1 MSIATLRT
9 TTMPWVEILR
19 SVTPPFLWQAAY
31 SRLVASGIPDA
42 ELYRLHYSPWLS
54 EEFRELYAQISPHT
68 VVSIQRAWTLWQ
80 GVHQAMNLPG
90 DVAEAGVFRGG
101 TAKLLA
107 KAMVERPGKQ
117 LFLFDSFEGMVSVSA
132 DDRHA
137 KGDFSDTSLEGVQK
151 VIGDHPFVEFRK
163 GWVPATFEGL
173 EQRQFCFV
181 HIDLDLHDGVLESLR
196 FFYPRMSP
204 GGIIVLDDYGFASCP
219 GARAAADEF
228 FADKPERLLALSTAQ
243 AIIHKL

>member
-9 TTMPWVEILR
+9 TRMPWVEFLR

-42 ELYRLHYSPWLS
+42 ALYRLHYSPWLS
-54 EEFRELYAQISPHT
+54 NDFKALYAEISPYT

-80 GVHQAMNLPG
+80 EVQQAMNLPG
-90 DVAEAGVFRGG
+90 DVAEAGVFQGG
-101 TAKLLA
+101 TARLLA
-107 KAMVERPGKQ
+107 KAMVGRSDKE
-117 LFLFDSFEGMVSVSA
+117 LFLFDSFEGMEAVSGR
-132 DDRHA
+132 DRHA
-137 KGDFSDTSLEGVQK
+137 KGDFADTSLEAVQQ
-151 VIGDHPFVEFRK
+151 VVGDHPFVRFRK
-163 GWVPATFEGL
+163 GWVPATFAGL
-173 EQRQFCFV
+173 EPRRFCFA
-181 HIDLDLHDGVLESLR
+181 HIDLDLYEGVRDSLR

-204 GGIIVLDDYGFASCP
+204 GGVIVLDDYGFASCP

-243 AIIHKL
+243 GVVHKL